1 MANYLQ
7 LSSNI
12 KAWTKYVPFAD
23 NAQEQVKNI
32 AALPIIF
39 HHIAIMPDVHLGAGA
54 TVGSVIPTKKAVI
67 PSAVGVDIGCGMM
80 AIRTKLFAEQ
90 LPDNLSGLR
99 SAIEKAIPVGFGKWD
114 DDHIPVLATK
124 IWQQH
129 LLPNY
134 RRILDRHPT
143 LSINKKTQQRMKN
156 DVNQLGTLGGGNHFI
171 EICLDEHTQVW
182 LMLHS
187 GSRGVGNCIGHYF
200 IELAKSDMAKQLG
213 TLPDKELAYFSEG
226 TTHFEDY
233 YFAVNWAQKY
243 AQYNRN
249 VMMQTLISTI
259 STYLHLTIENDIYA
273 VNCHHNYVVKEHH
286 FGEHIYVTRKGAV
299 SARKDELGI
308 IPGSMGAKSFI
319 VRGLGNEE
327 SFCSCS
333 HGAGRVM
340 SRHEAKKIISLAE
353 HKQATKGVECRK
365 DKEVIDESPRAY
377 KDIDAVIKSQEDLVE
392 ILFTL
397 RQVLCVKG

>member
-1 MANYLQ
+1 MTHYLQ
-7 LSSNI
+7 LSSRI

-23 NAQEQVKNI
+23 NAQQQVKNI

-39 HHIAIMPDVHLGAGA
+39 HHVAVMPDVHLGKGA

-80 AIRTKLFAEQ
+80 AIRTNLFAER

-99 SAIEKAIPVGFGKWD
+99 SAIEKNIPVGFDKWN
-114 DDHIPVLATK
+114 DDHIPLLASK
-124 IWQQH
+124 IWQQN
-129 LLPNY
+129 LLPEY
-134 RRILDRHPT
+134 RRILERHPT
-143 LSINKKTQQRMKN
+143 LGINKKTQQRMKN

-171 EICLDEHTQVW
+171 EICLDEYHQVW

-200 IELAKSDMAKQLG
+200 IELAKEDMEDQLG
-213 TLPDKELAYFSEG
+213 SLPDKELAYFSE
-226 TTHFEDY
+226 TTSHFEDY
-233 YFAVNWAQKY
+233 FFAVNWAQKY
-243 AQYNRN
+243 AQYNRD
-249 VMMQTLISTI
+249 VMMQTLIDTI
-259 STYLHLTIENDIYA
+259 STYLNLFIEQDLYA
-273 VNCHHNYVVKEHH
+273 VNCHHNYVAKEFH
-286 FGEHIYVTRKGAV
+286 FGEQIYVTRKGAV

-340 SRHEAKKIISLAE
+340 SRHEAKRKISLTE
-353 HKQATKGVECRK
+353 HKQATKDVECRK
-365 DKEVIDESPRAY
+365 DKAIIDESPRAY
-377 KDIDAVIKSQEDLVE
+377 KDIDAVMKSQEDLVE
-392 ILFTL
+392 ILVTL
-397 RQVLCVKG
+397 RQILCVKG